1 MYSIGFETG
10 QRASFVSTAPRRSP
24 FEHSAFDSQPLYIQA
39 LTNSIALSLSHPQSA
54 AVSPADSHTS
64 KELHIYIKTM
74 AFKPF
79 RDTYLQSTFLQTLLN
94 HILPKKGVGG
104 GGVTRLALPP
114 SGGEKPR
121 LFSLPRSPFCA
132 TFHGSER

>member
-1 MYSIGFETG
+1 MYSISFETG

-79 RDTYLQSTFLQTLLN
+79 RDTYLQSTFFQTLLN
-94 HILPKKGVGG
+94 HILPKIGVGG
-104 GGVTRLALPP
+104 GGTPLRTPAFPP
-114 SGGEKPR
+114 AQGTVVN
-121 LFSLPRSPFCA
+121 LPRSPFCA
-132 TFHGSER
+132 TFHGFER

>member
-1 MYSIGFETG
+1 MYSISFETG

-79 RDTYLQSTFLQTLLN
+79 RDTYLREAFSQTLLN
-94 HILPKKGVGG
+94 HILPKIGWGE
-104 GGVTRLALPP
+104 GVTSWHSCFGAAEAPVVN
-114 SGGEKPR
+114 
-121 LFSLPRSPFCA
+121 LPRSLFCA

>member
-1 MYSIGFETG
+1 MYSISFETG

-24 FEHSAFDSQPLYIQA
+24 FEHSAFDSQPLYIQD

-54 AVSPADSHTS
+54 AVSPTDSHTY

-79 RDTYLQSTFLQTLLN
+79 RDTYLQSAFVQTLLN

-104 GGVTRLALPP
+104 RPDVRTPP
-114 SGGEKPR
+114 SR
-121 LFSLPRSPFCA
+121 LPTAP
-132 TFHGSER
+132 

>member
-1 MYSIGFETG
+1 MPASRFETG
-10 QRASFVSTAPRRSP
+10 QRAWFVSTAPRRSP

-94 HILPKKGVGG
+94 HILPKKGGG
-104 GGVTRLALPP
+104 GPP
-114 SGGEKPR
+114 PEAPVVN
-121 LFSLPRSPFCA
+121 LPRSLFCA
-132 TFHGSER
+132 TFHG

>member
-1 MYSIGFETG
+1 MSSISFETG

-54 AVSPADSHTS
+54 AVSPTDSHTY

-74 AFKPF
+74 AFKAF
-79 RDTYLQSTFLQTLLN
+79 RDTYLQSAFVQTLLN

-104 GGVTRLALPP
+104 GSHLGTPAFPP
-114 SGGEKPR
+114 AEAPVVN
-121 LFSLPRSPFCA
+121 LPRSPFYV
-132 TFHGSER
+132 TFHGSGR